1 VDRANVV
8 FRLRTAHEHAAFEP
22 GENAAPAAAC
32 QQRMTNTGLPVHCRW
47 RVPRDTMRMQ
57 ACKGVRMPYVTT
69 AEHTQLYYKDW
80 GRGRPVV
87 LLHGWPLSADSWED
101 QALAFADAGYRV
113 IAYDRRGF
121 GRSSQPWDGYDYD
134 TLTDD
139 LAAVLEHCNVS
150 EASLL
155 GFSMGGGEVA
165 RYMSRYGG
173 ARIAQ
178 AGLIASIVPYKL
190 KTPDNPHGT
199 EEKALD
205 ETTAAIKEDRAK
217 FFAEFFKKFY
227 GVGKPGVHQV
237 SEELLRASWNVAMQA
252 GLNATLACAQ
262 SFFKTDLRPDLAAFK
277 VPTIVIHG
285 TQDQNV
291 PIEASGR
298 PAAKGIKDA
307 KLIEYQD
314 SPHGLLATDKK
325 KVADDLL
332 QFLKG

>member
-1 VDRANVV
+1 
-8 FRLRTAHEHAAFEP
+8 
-22 GENAAPAAAC
+22 
-32 QQRMTNTGLPVHCRW
+32 
-47 RVPRDTMRMQ
+47 
-57 ACKGVRMPYVTT
+57 MPYVT
-69 AEHTQLYYKDW
+69 AADETQLYYKEW

-101 QALAFADAGYRV
+101 QALAFAEAGYRV

-121 GRSSQPWDGYDYD
+121 GRSSQPWSGYDYD

-139 LAAVLEHCNVS
+139 LAAVIKHCQVS
-150 EASLL
+150 EASLF

-165 RYMSRYGG
+165 RYMSRYQGEG
-173 ARIAQ
+173 IVQ

-205 ETTAAIKEDRAK
+205 ETTAAIKKDRAA

-227 GVGKPGVHQV
+227 GVGKGGPQV
-237 SEELLRASWNVAMQA
+237 SEQVLHNSWNVAMQA
-252 GLNATLACAQ
+252 GLNSTLACAQ

-285 TQDQNV
+285 TRDENV

-298 PAAKGIKDA
+298 PAARGIRNST
-307 KLIEYQD
+307 LVEYD
-314 SPHGLLATDKK
+314 GAAHGLLATHKER
-325 KVADDLL
+325 ATRDLL
-332 QFLKG
+332 KFLKG